1 MNRSFRILIACAL
14 AFSCPSVGWTADVV
28 VADRLIESVPMRTW
42 KEMRD
47 ADVTKQGFDYS
58 CGAASLA
65 GLLSVQFG
73 TKTSELDIIDRIG
86 IKPAFSMADLARVAN
101 EYGYKPVGLLLDY
114 DTLARFQRPV
124 IVYLNYWDDGH
135 FSVLKGI
142 DKHGIWLADPSWG
155 NTRMR
160 RERFERFW
168 YAAGEARGKVL
179 AVLPVAYSP
188 DLAKPKLYPM
198 SDSGLVVP
206 AIEWEGMSWR

>member
-1 MNRSFRILIACAL
+1 MNRRVGTLAVCAL
-14 AFSCPSVGWTADVV
+14 AFSCPSWAAEVF
-28 VADRLIESVPMRTW
+28 VADRLVETVPIRTW

-47 ADVTKQGFDYS
+47 AGITKQRFDYS

-65 GLLSVQFG
+65 GLLSTQFG

-86 IKPAFSMADLARVAN
+86 VKPAFSMADLARVAG

-135 FSVLKGI
+135 FSVLKAI
-142 DKHGIWLADPSWG
+142 DEHGVWLADPAWG

-168 YAAGEARGKVL
+168 YGNGEARGKVL
-179 AVLPVAYSP
+179 AVLPAGYSP
-188 DLAKPKLYPM
+188 DATLPKLAATMP
-198 SDSGLVVP
+198 GGRLVIP
-206 AIEWEGMSWR
+206 AIEWGGMPWH